1 MIHLLV
7 GPDRYLLERELKRIL
22 ATADPDGLNTTRYD
36 KTTALGEISN
46 SIATA
51 GFFGTGRVVVA
62 EGVMARAS
70 GVGKAKKAEANE
82 IGALVSS
89 VAPGNTLVLVDPE
102 IQTVPKAVRELIGA
116 EANQFGGR
124 VPRGSD
130 LVEWVQ
136 SEVRELGGKVERR
149 NAEKLLNR
157 MFPGDWIEPNRNPQ
171 YDNPPDL
178 QRLVSELAKLAT
190 AASGAEVT
198 AVDIDELVHSGTAD
212 ELFPLID
219 AVIQGNAAA
228 GFKRLQGQESDDDAA
243 SRIVNQIGAN
253 AELGQVAAHFTGES
267 TLAAVAKQLGLSNPR
282 RLGAIQ
288 RNLSRNNAELLAN
301 QVVESD
307 RRLKTGYIRSPSDQL
322 QEIIV
327 RRSTRKRG
335 Q

>member
-22 ATADPDGLNTTRYD
+22 AAADPDGLNTTRYD
-36 KTTALGEISN
+36 KTTSVGEISN
-46 SIATA
+46 SVATA
-51 GFFGTGRVVVA
+51 GFFGTGRVIVA

-82 IGALVSS
+82 IGALVTS
-89 VAPGNTLVLVDPE
+89 VAPGNTLILIDPE
-102 IQTVPKAVRELIGA
+102 IQTVPKAVRELVGA
-116 EANQFGGR
+116 EAIQFGGR

-136 SEVRELGGKVERR
+136 TEVRELGGKIERR
-149 NAEKLLNR
+149 NAEKVLNR
-157 MFPGDWIEPNRNPQ
+157 LFPGDWMEPNRNPQ

-178 QRLVSELAKLAT
+178 QRLMSELAKLAT
-190 AASGAEVT
+190 AASGTEIAGH
-198 AVDIDELVHSGTAD
+198 DIDELVHSGTAD

-228 GFKRLQGQESDDDAA
+228 AFKRLQGQESDDDAA

-253 AELGQVAAHFTGES
+253 AELGQIAGHFTGES
-267 TLAAVAKQLGLSNPR
+267 TLAAVAKQIGLSNPR

-288 RNLSRNNAELLAN
+288 RNLTRHSAESLAK
-301 QVVESD
+301 QLVESD
-307 RRLKTGYIRSPSDQL
+307 RRLKTGYTRSVSDQL

-327 RRSTRKRG
+327 RRATKKRG